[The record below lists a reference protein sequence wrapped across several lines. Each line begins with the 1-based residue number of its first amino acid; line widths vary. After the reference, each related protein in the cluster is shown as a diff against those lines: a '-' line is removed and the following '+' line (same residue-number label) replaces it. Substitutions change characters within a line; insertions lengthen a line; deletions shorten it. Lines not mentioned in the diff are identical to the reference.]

1 MRSVAMRPNKHK
13 TNTRKRGANV
23 DWLCDMDD
31 EGKALEDEREDW
43 IKGNVAVQDLTE
55 GDEPI
60 EGVRILIE
68 EVRTALKLAC

>member
-1 MRSVAMRPNKHK
+1 
-13 TNTRKRGANV
+13 
-23 DWLCDMDD
+23 MDD

-60 EGVRILIE
+60 EGMRILIE